1 MNDNLK
7 KRWIWVGLCWMAVV
21 LVTFWNINKIDS
33 IEKAM
38 EKKAIYQMD
47 EQFWNYN
54 AANISQI
61 LKISASL
68 SQEVESP
75 KLGLFEFESN
85 IRNLALKAG
94 LSAIMLTSKSQFE
107 QDGIIPVTI
116 SFQGSFRRSAN
127 WFDNLEFDLPHAQ
140 VKDVKIELDEETKQ
154 NKFAVSIY
162 YRYKQSARES
172 TL

>member
-1 MNDNLK
+1 MNGHFK
-7 KRWIWVGLCWMAVV
+7 KRWTWVGLCWIAVAMM
-21 LVTFWNINKIDS
+21 TFWNINKMNS

-85 IRNLALKAG
+85 IRNLALKSG
-94 LSAIMLTSKSQFE
+94 LSAVALTRKSQFE

-116 SFQGSFRRSAN
+116 SFQGSFRQATN
-127 WFDNLEFDLPHAQ
+127 WFDNLEFNLPHAQ
-140 VKDVKIELDEETKQ
+140 VRDVKIELDEEARQ

-162 YRYKQSARES
+162 YRYKQSAKES

>member
-1 MNDNLK
+1 MNDHLK
-7 KRWIWVGLCWMAVV
+7 KRWIWVGLCWMAVAFM
-21 LVTFWNINKIDS
+21 TFWNINKIDS
-33 IEKAM
+33 IEKAI
-38 EKKAIYQMD
+38 EKKAIYQID

-61 LKISASL
+61 LKKSASL

-85 IRNLALKAG
+85 IRNLALKSG
-94 LSAIMLTSKSQFE
+94 LSAITLTSKSQFE

-127 WFDNLEFDLPHAQ
+127 WFDNLEFNLPHAQ
-140 VKDVKIELDEETKQ
+140 VRDVKIELDEETKQ

-162 YRYKQSARES
+162 YRYKQSAGES

>member
-1 MNDNLK
+1 MKDQLK
-7 KRWIWVGLCWMAVV
+7 KRWIWAGLCWIAVAFM
-21 LVTFWNINKIDS
+21 TFWNINKIDF
-33 IEKAM
+33 IEKAI

-61 LKISASL
+61 LKKSASL

-85 IRNLALKAG
+85 IRNLALKSG
-94 LSAIMLTSKSQFE
+94 LSATKLTSKSQFE

-116 SFQGSFRRSAN
+116 SFQGSFRQATN
-127 WFDNLEFDLPHAQ
+127 WFDNLEFNLPHAQ
-140 VKDVKIELDEETKQ
+140 VRDVKIELDEETKQ

>member
-1 MNDNLK
+1 
-7 KRWIWVGLCWMAVV
+7 MA
-21 LVTFWNINKIDS
+21 I
-33 IEKAM
+33 

-61 LKISASL
+61 LKKSASL

-85 IRNLALKAG
+85 IRNLALKFG
-94 LSAIMLTSKSQFE
+94 LSAITLTSKSQFE
-107 QDGIIPVTI
+107 QDGTIPVAI
-116 SFQGSFRRSAN
+116 SFQGGFRQATN
-127 WFDNLEFDLPHAQ
+127 WFDNLEFNLPHAQ
-140 VKDVKIELDEETKQ
+140 VRDVKIELNEETKQ
-154 NKFAVSIY
+154 NKFAVSVY
-162 YRYKQSARES
+162 YRYKQSAKAS